1 MKQVRKIQPK
11 SNADIDLDML
21 TQRIREGSK
30 PATSE
35 AKTLIAEPE
44 TVIEETAIA
53 AKTAPKTRTI
63 TKNEEPKPVVE
74 KKKAGR
80 KKQNTDEMHRFAID
94 LPLWLFEKI
103 KIDADANYST
113 VRGQIIKLLLG
124 HYKI

>member
-1 MKQVRKIQPK
+1 MKPVRKIQPK
-11 SNADIDLDML
+11 SNTDIDLDML

-30 PATSE
+30 TATIE
-35 AKTLIAEPE
+35 EKTLMPEPE
-44 TVIEETAIA
+44 TEIEEATPA
-53 AKTAPKTRTI
+53 AKTATKTRTI
-63 TKNEEPKPVVE
+63 TKNEEPQPVVE

-103 KIDADANYST
+103 KIDADTNYST